1 MTCGNAPCYPNSQC
15 PGVSGR
21 GLGQRWLL
29 QGQGHWVQQYTH
41 GTFWRT
47 SSLSALPPQLFGL
60 RSNNREGT
68 QPHPSIENWINDLLT
83 MAPPIRTRSSFLLSQ
98 SLPSESVYKPLI
110 LLYQRA
116 DRMKT
121 TVTENGPNW
130 SHEPQSCLTQWN
142 YEPCH
147 VGPQKKDGSWWRVL
161 IKCGPLEKGMV
172 NHFSFLALK
181 TPWTVWKGKK

>member
-1 MTCGNAPCYPNSQC
+1 MSHSNSCSKNYSSHPPGDSCHVPVTSPSAFCSTKVTCGNAPCYPNSQC

-68 QPHPSIENWINDLLT
+68 QPCPQQKIGLKIYW
-83 MAPPIRTRSSFLLSQ
+83 AWPR
-98 SLPSESVYKPLI
+98 PSEQDPVSPSVSLSYQESSISPLSI
-110 LLYQRA
+110 RGQTEWKLQSQ
-116 DRMKT
+116 KT
-121 TVTENGPNW
+121 NQTDHMDH
-130 SHEPQSCLTQWN
+130 S
-142 YEPCH
+142 
-147 VGPQKKDGSWWRVL
+147 L
-161 IKCGPLEKGMV
+161 I
-172 NHFSFLALK
+172 
-181 TPWTVWKGKK
+181 